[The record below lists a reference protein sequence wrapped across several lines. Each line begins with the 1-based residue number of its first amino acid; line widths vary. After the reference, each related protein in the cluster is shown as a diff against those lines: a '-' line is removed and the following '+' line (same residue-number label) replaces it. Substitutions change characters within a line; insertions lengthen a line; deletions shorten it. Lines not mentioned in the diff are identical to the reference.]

1 VFAFLAGLH
10 RCRDMALLSVG
21 SGRTD
26 VSRGGH
32 GTITFV
38 RRSLNRAVGF
48 QELASLKSRRVLSLA
63 SDTRNPRARRFDGS
77 ACSRM
82 FFHALRGVLSGGLSK
97 GAGVGKETVG
107 LTPLNRLLN
116 TQGS

>member
-1 VFAFLAGLH
+1 
-10 RCRDMALLSVG
+10 M
-21 SGRTD
+21 
-26 VSRGGH
+26 SRGGH

-38 RRSLNRAVGF
+38 RRSLDQAVGF
-48 QELASLKSRRVLSLA
+48 QELASLKSRCVLSLA

-77 ACSRM
+77 VCSRM
-82 FFHALRGVLSGGLSK
+82 FFHALLRGVLSGGSCK

-116 TQGS
+116 TQGF